1 MRIVEVHSHLNGV
14 EFLSIRRPSLWRE
27 VKDRI
32 EGLDISDCAEIAVS
46 SNDHLLQRQFSP
58 TSVKDALNNR
68 FEDLG
73 WRKRAARFW
82 AANDAQLTRTV
93 ARMPVEVQRRII
105 KFQEAKPISSFL
117 EVDYY
122 KDRVAV
128 QMQFDHSANVGLDT
142 YLTYMNFYGSDLID
156 VGIQILP
163 MKELATQM
171 SSGVPY
177 YERDLL
183 NIIRQ
188 GRGVPAVPLVLIGIA
203 P

>member
-1 MRIVEVHSHLNGV
+1 MRIVEIYSHLNGV
-14 EFLSIRRPSLWRE
+14 EFLSIRRPSLWQEIR
-27 VKDRI
+27 DRI
-32 EGLDISDCAEIAVS
+32 EGLDISDCAHTVLS
-46 SNDHLLQRQFSP
+46 SNDHLLQGQFSP

-82 AANDAQLTRTV
+82 AANDAELTRTV
-93 ARMPVEVQRRII
+93 ARMPVEIQRRII
-105 KFQEAKPISSFL
+105 KFQGAEPISSLL
-117 EVDYY
+117 EVDQY
-122 KDRVAV
+122 KGRVAV
-128 QMQFDHSANVGLDT
+128 QVQFDNSSKVAHDV

-156 VGIQILP
+156 VGIQILA
-163 MKELATQM
+163 MKELEEQM

-188 GRGVPAVPLVLIGIA
+188 GRGVPAVPLVLMGIA
-203 P
+203 S

>member
-1 MRIVEVHSHLNGV
+1 MRIVEIYSHLNGV

-27 VKDRI
+27 IKDRI
-32 EGLDISDCAEIAVS
+32 EGLDISDCARTVLS
-46 SNDHLLQRQFSP
+46 SNDHLLQGQFSP

-82 AANDAQLTRTV
+82 VANDAELTRTV
-93 ARMPVEVQRRII
+93 ARMPVETQRRTI
-105 KFQEAKPISSFL
+105 KFQGAEPISSLL
-117 EVDYY
+117 EVDHY

-128 QMQFDHSANVGLDT
+128 QVQFDNPSKVAHDI
-142 YLTYMNFYGSDLID
+142 YLTYMNFYGAGLID
-156 VGIQILP
+156 VGIQVLA
-163 MKELATQM
+163 MKELETQM

-188 GRGVPAVPLVLIGIA
+188 GRGVPAVPLVLMGIA

>member
-1 MRIVEVHSHLNGV
+1 MRIVETHSHLNGV

-27 VKDRI
+27 VKERI
-32 EGLDISDCAEIAVS
+32 EGLDISDCAQTDLS
-46 SNDHLLQRQFSP
+46 SKDHLLRGRFSP

-68 FEDLG
+68 FQDLG
-73 WRKRAARFW
+73 WRKRAVKFW
-82 AANDAQLTRTV
+82 TADDEDLTRTV
-93 ARMPVEVQRRII
+93 ARMPVEIQRRII
-105 KFQEAKPISSFL
+105 EFQGSEPISSLL
-117 EVDYY
+117 EVDHY

-128 QMQFDHSANVGLDT
+128 QVQFDTSSKVTFDI
-142 YLTYMNFYGSDLID
+142 YLTYLNFYGADLID
-156 VGIQILP
+156 VGIEILP
-163 MKELATQM
+163 MKELETQM

-188 GRGVPAVPLVLIGIA
+188 GRGVPAVPLVLMGVA